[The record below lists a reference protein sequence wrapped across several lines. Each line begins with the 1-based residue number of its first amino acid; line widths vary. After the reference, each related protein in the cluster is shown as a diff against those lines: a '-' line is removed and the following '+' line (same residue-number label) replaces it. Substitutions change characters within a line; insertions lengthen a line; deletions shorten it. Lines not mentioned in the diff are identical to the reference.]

1 MLKRILSWFKNQYKN
16 IYYCA
21 LCDVKLERINSF
33 LDAAI
38 SLKYKYKCPDCG
50 MEKSIRAR

>member
-1 MLKRILSWFKNQYKN
+1 MFKKILSWFRKQYKN
-16 IYYCA
+16 TYYCSR
-21 LCDVKLERINSF
+21 CDVKLERINSF

-38 SLKYKYKCPDCG
+38 SLKYKYKCPNCG